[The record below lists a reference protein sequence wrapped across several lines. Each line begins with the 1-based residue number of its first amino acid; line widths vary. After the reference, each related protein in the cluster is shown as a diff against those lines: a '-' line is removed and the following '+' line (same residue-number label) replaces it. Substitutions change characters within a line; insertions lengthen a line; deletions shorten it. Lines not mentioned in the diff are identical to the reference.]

1 LPLVLFCPHA
11 QTRARTCAASEQGIP
26 SAEAPVAKGN
36 RILGLDVNPPQD
48 GDFPRA
54 FDLAKSTGMQ
64 VVSLSLDWDD
74 IETAPGK
81 YDFHLLAIANA
92 FYPAHHVA
100 LDLFIRPVDTNGEH
114 LPKDLQ
120 GRALDSPI
128 VIERFN
134 KMIDKALAQIPAL
147 HLNLL
152 SIGNEVDL
160 GLGQDEKP
168 WKEYDT
174 FFRETRDH
182 VKSVRTGV
190 KVGCSATLYGL
201 IGKAKERMRLIN
213 GLSDIVIV
221 TYYPINEDF
230 TVKSPQIVPQEIDQ
244 VIRVYPNQTI
254 YFSEIGYP
262 SSPVLGSSEE
272 KQKEFIDEVFKAWDQ
287 NATQIP
293 YVSFTWLSDLP
304 MSTVAHFTEYYHLKD
319 NKFQEYLRT
328 LGLRTYEGHGV
339 DKPAFVEL
347 TWQAK
352 ARGW

>member
-1 LPLVLFCPHA
+1 
-11 QTRARTCAASEQGIP
+11 
-26 SAEAPVAKGN
+26 
-36 RILGLDVNPPQD
+36 
-48 GDFPRA
+48 
-54 FDLAKSTGMQ
+54 MQ

-92 FYPAHHVA
+92 FYPAHNVA

-114 LPKDLQ
+114 LPKDLK
-120 GRALDSPI
+120 GRALDSPL
-128 VIERFN
+128 VLERFN
-134 KMIDKALAQIPAL
+134 QMMDMALAQIPAV

-160 GLGQDEKP
+160 GFGQNDKL

-174 FFRETRDH
+174 FFRETRNH
-182 VKSVRTGV
+182 VKSERANV

-201 IGKAKERMRLIN
+201 IGKAKERMQVIN
-213 GLSDIVIV
+213 RLSDFVIV
-221 TYYPINEDF
+221 TYYPINPDF
-230 TVKSPQIVPQEIDQ
+230 TVKSPQVVPQEIDELT
-244 VIRVYPNQTI
+244 RVYPNRII

-287 NATQIP
+287 HATQIP
-293 YVSFTWLSDLP
+293 YVTFTWLSDL
-304 MSTVAHFTEYYHLKD
+304 SVSAVAHFTEYYHLKD

-347 TWQAK
+347 TRQAK
-352 ARGW
+352 SRGW